1 MKITS
6 PDTRGWA
13 KAKEA
18 AKYAGVSVRT
28 LRDWLK
34 NGLRHSRVSAGMI
47 LVSYAAI
54 DEYLARFEVRTNQV
68 DELVEETLKDFG
80 DL

>member
-1 MKITS
+1 VQKTS
-6 PDTRGWA
+6 PDSRGWA
-13 KAKEA
+13 KVKEA

-54 DEYLARFEVRTNQV
+54 DEYLVRFEVNENQV
-68 DELVEETLKDFG
+68 DEIVDEMTQEL
-80 DL
+80 